1 MWGDHLCPR
10 TTIQAPCP
18 PPTTKVGGCSWERR
32 GEGAPPN
39 MNIYNGSGLLLHP
52 TAPWKPPQ
60 PASLGESPQDLKVFL
75 IGPLSSQPIECQMK
89 PFFSCLKPFFLGQE
103 ACKNYSI
110 SEDKFVC
117 VRDCWAPGFQ
127 HHFSTVFVFINFIV
141 VPSLCQEG
149 HQLGSKRRHRCL
161 CICTDQ

>member
-10 TTIQAPCP
+10 TTGQAPCP

-52 TAPWKPPQ
+52 PAPWKPPQ
-60 PASLGESPQDLKVFL
+60 PASLGESPQALKVFL

-89 PFFSCLKPFFLGQE
+89 PFFSCLKPFFLVKRP
-103 ACKNYSI
+103 ARTTAFLRTNL
-110 SEDKFVC
+110 
-117 VRDCWAPGFQ
+117 
-127 HHFSTVFVFINFIV
+127 
-141 VPSLCQEG
+141 SLCEGLLSTQISASFLSSICFYKFHRGSKSLSG
-149 HQLGSKRRHRCL
+149 HQLGNKRRHRCL
-161 CICTDQ
+161 YICTDQ